1 MQMKLFCAL
10 IFLSLVSIS
19 AITRPVDMNK
29 SFSVQNNFFNSFS
42 SNDRFIKKNN
52 IRLFPN
58 PSTDGTVTVHSII
71 NEPLNFYVFDVE
83 GTLLHRIFLK
93 GKEHRKITGLKKGTY
108 MYDVFKKDESIEQG
122 KITIK

>member
-1 MQMKLFCAL
+1 MKLFCAL
-10 IFLSLVSIS
+10 ILLSLVSIS
-19 AITRPVDMNK
+19 AITRPVDTNK
-29 SFSVQNNFFNSFS
+29 SFSVQNNFSNSFS
-42 SNDRFIKKNN
+42 SNALFIKKNN
-52 IRLFPN
+52 IWLFPN

>member
-1 MQMKLFCAL
+1 MQMKLFCTL
-10 IFLSLVSIS
+10 ILLSLVSIS
-19 AITRPVDMNK
+19 AITRPVDTNK
-29 SFSVQNNFFNSFS
+29 SFSVQNNFSHS
-42 SNDRFIKKNN
+42 SNSNALFIKKNN

-83 GTLLHRIFLK
+83 GTLLHRIYLK
-93 GKEHRKITGLKKGTY
+93 GKEQRKITDLKKGTY

-122 KITIK
+122 KIIIK